1 MPSDPHI
8 LHVFSS
14 AGLYGAEHAVLGLI
28 PALEHLGIHSTLA
41 CIDNPHLDR
50 QPLYARARELGIV
63 SERIPCKGR
72 LDASTTLAIRTMLER
87 TPGTILHVHGYKSA
101 FYALRARRNHPE
113 SPVVATLHGWTT
125 NSGALWLYR
134 LLELWMLRRIQRV
147 CIVAS
152 SMQQPLV
159 SAGIPAERIRLVEN
173 GIDTSRFFRTSD
185 GGMAREELDVPK
197 NAFVFGG
204 VMRLSAEKNP
214 TGLLAAFAQVAQD
227 SPLAW
232 LVLVGDGPQ
241 REEIERLA
249 RELKLT
255 DRMRLL
261 GARPDVENIYP
272 IFDCFV
278 LPSLTEGLPLALL
291 EAMACQCPIIASR
304 VGQIPAVLED
314 LPASLVAA
322 GDTPGLAQAMRES
335 MRSRGRLA
343 ALRQRVEARYSVAR
357 MALDYAAVY
366 RELGASDVTQA
377 A

>member
-1 MPSDPHI
+1 MPTEPHI

-28 PALEHLGIHSTLA
+28 PALEHLGIRSTLA
-41 CIDNPHLDR
+41 CIDNPHLDQ
-50 QPLYARARELGIV
+50 QPLYLRARELGIV

-72 LDASTTLAIRTMLER
+72 LDTSTTLAIRALLER
-87 TPGTILHVHGYKSA
+87 NPGTILHVHGYKSA
-101 FYALRARRNHPE
+101 FYALRARRDRPG

-152 SMQQPLV
+152 SMQQPLL

-173 GIDTSRFFRTSD
+173 GIDTSRFRAAD
-185 GGMAREELDVPK
+185 GGVAREELNMPED
-197 NAFVFGG
+197 AFVFGS

-214 TGLLAAFAQVAQD
+214 VGLLNAFARVAQD
-227 SPLAW
+227 SSRAW
-232 LVLVGDGPQ
+232 LVLAGDGPQ

-249 RELKLT
+249 QELKLT
-255 DRMRLL
+255 GRMRLL
-261 GARPDVENIYP
+261 GARRDVENIYP

-291 EAMACQCPIIASR
+291 EAMACECPIIASR
-304 VGQIPAVLED
+304 VGQIPTVLED
-314 LPASLVAA
+314 LPASMVTA
-322 GDTPGLAQAMRES
+322 GDTPGLVEAMRRS
-335 MRSRGRLA
+335 MHSRSRLA
-343 ALRQRVEARYSVAR
+343 TLRQRVEARYSVAR
-357 MALDYAAVY
+357 MARDYAAVY
-366 RELGASDVTQA
+366 RELRANNVTQA